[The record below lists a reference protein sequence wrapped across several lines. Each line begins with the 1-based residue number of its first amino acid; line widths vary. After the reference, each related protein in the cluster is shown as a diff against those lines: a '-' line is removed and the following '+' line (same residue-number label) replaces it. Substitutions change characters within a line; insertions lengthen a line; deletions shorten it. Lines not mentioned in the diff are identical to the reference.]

1 MATRVTLGC
10 KHESEVATYRV
21 VVADLV
27 NSTVHHACKIWILQA
42 KEEKQGEL
50 EMTTVYVVCTNSK
63 VHTANVYTQSSQKSR
78 CIAVNNLTIRYHSYL
93 LNYC

>member
-42 KEEKQGEL
+42 KEEKTGGVGKL
-50 EMTTVYVVCTNSK
+50 CTCMWF
-63 VHTANVYTQSSQKSR
+63 VQTAKYTLQMSTH
-78 CIAVNNLTIRYHSYL
+78 NLAKNLAIL
-93 LNYC
+93 Q